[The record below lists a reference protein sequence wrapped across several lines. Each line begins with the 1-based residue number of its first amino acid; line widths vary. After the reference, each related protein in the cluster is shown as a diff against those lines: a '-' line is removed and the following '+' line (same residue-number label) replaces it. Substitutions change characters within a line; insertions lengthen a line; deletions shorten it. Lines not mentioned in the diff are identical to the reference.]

1 VNDPTDQDSPIDA
14 EDRTDIPEPFARA
27 GQALDDAGIRW
38 VRLRDRG
45 GGTED
50 DLLILPADLAAAR
63 AVLGGAGFHEV
74 RHPGRGSHRAFFGY
88 DEATDG
94 WPKLDVVTRLDFG
107 RWQEWPTGLAEGV
120 VARRERGPD
129 GPRPASDDAF
139 WTLLL
144 HELLDRPG
152 AMPRRA
158 DRLREL
164 AASALPDGPGSHVVA
179 GVLPSGWST
188 DRVIATAAA
197 GDPDALRGLGRALA
211 AGWTRRAPMATRR
224 RRLVARLRRRM
235 DAADPPF
242 IRRGLTVALLG
253 PDGAGKSSL
262 SERLGAGGPLRVRRV
277 YLGLYGGS
285 RRTARGAS
293 GARPAGRFRLP
304 GLGTVRRVAA
314 MWRGWLV
321 GAVGVRRGRLV
332 VFDRHP
338 YDARLADGGRG
349 PRRIRRAILG
359 HALPAPDVVIVLD
372 APAELLFARKPE
384 HPVERIE
391 DQRRR
396 YLALARDL
404 PATAVVDVS
413 GPLDEIAR
421 RITAIV
427 WGALAAQGGGR

>member
-1 VNDPTDQDSPIDA
+1 VNDPTDQDAPSDTQDDA
-14 EDRTDIPEPFARA
+14 DGLDPFARA
-27 GQALDDAGIRW
+27 GQALDDAAVRW
-38 VRLRDRG
+38 LRLRDRAG
-45 GGTED
+45 GMED
-50 DLLILPADLAAAR
+50 DLLILPVDLAAAR
-63 AVLGGAGFHEV
+63 LVLAGVGFREV

-94 WPKLDVVTRLDFG
+94 WPKLDVVTGLDFG
-107 RWQEWPTGLAEGV
+107 RWQEWRTDLAEGV
-120 VARRERGPD
+120 VARRERGSD
-129 GPRPASDDAF
+129 GARPASDDAF

-152 AMPRRA
+152 AIPHRA

-164 AASALPDGPGSHVVA
+164 AASARPDGPGAHVVA
-179 GVLPSGWST
+179 GILPPGWSPE
-188 DRVIATAAA
+188 RVIGTAAA
-197 GDPDALRGLGRALA
+197 GDQDALAGLGRALA
-211 AGWTRRAPMATRR
+211 AGWTRRSPVATRWRRFTAKLR
-224 RRLVARLRRRM
+224 RRL
-235 DAADPPF
+235 DAGDPPF

-253 PDGAGKSSL
+253 PDGAGKSTL
-262 SERLGAGGPLRVRRV
+262 SERLGTGGPLRVRRV

-285 RRTARGAS
+285 RRAALAGS
-293 GARPAGRFRLP
+293 DARPATRFRFP
-304 GLGTVRRVAA
+304 GLGTVRRVGA

-338 YDARLADGGRG
+338 YDARLGDSGRG
-349 PRRIRRAILG
+349 LRRIRRAILG

-384 HPVERIE
+384 HPVERID

-413 GPLDEIAR
+413 GPLDDVAR

-427 WGALAAQGGGR
+427 WGAHAARGGGR

>member
-1 VNDPTDQDSPIDA
+1 VNDPTDQDAPSHTQDDA
-14 EDRTDIPEPFARA
+14 DGLDPFARA
-27 GQALDDAGIRW
+27 GQALDDAAVRW
-38 VRLRDRG
+38 LRLRNRAG
-45 GGTED
+45 AMED
-50 DLLILPADLAAAR
+50 DLLILPADLAVAR
-63 AVLGGAGFHEV
+63 SVLARVGFREV

-88 DEATDG
+88 DAATGG
-94 WPKLDVVTRLDFG
+94 WPKLDVVTGLDFG
-107 RWQEWPTGLAEGV
+107 RWQEWRTDLAEGV
-120 VARRERGPD
+120 VARRERGSD
-129 GPRPASDDAF
+129 GCRPASDDAF

-144 HELLDRPG
+144 HELLDRTG
-152 AMPRRA
+152 SAPRRA
-158 DRLREL
+158 ERLRDL
-164 AASALPDGPGSHVVA
+164 AASARPDGPGARVVA
-179 GVLPSGWST
+179 DVLPSGWST
-188 DRVIATAAA
+188 ERVIATAIA
-197 GDPDALRGLGRALA
+197 GDPAALGGLGRALS
-211 AGWTRRAPMATRR
+211 AGWTRRSPVVTRR
-224 RRLVARLRRRM
+224 RRLVAKLRRRL
-235 DAADPPF
+235 DATDPPF

-262 SERLGAGGPLRVRRV
+262 SERLGIGGPMGVRRV

-285 RRTARGAS
+285 RRAARAGS
-293 GARPAGRFRLP
+293 DARPATSSRFP
-304 GLGTVRRVAA
+304 GLGTVRRVGA

-321 GAVGVRRGRLV
+321 GAAAVRRGRLV

-349 PRRIRRAILG
+349 LRRIRRAILG

-413 GPLDEIAR
+413 GPLDDVVR

-427 WGALAAQGGGR
+427 WGAHADRGVGR